1 MGTNLKVANE
11 ILRQLGG
18 NRFITKRYNY
28 EQNQQSNQVC
38 K

>member
-18 NRFITKRYNY
+18 NRFITMTGAKNLA
-28 EQNQQSNQVC
+28 
-38 K
+38 